1 MSTAIEQF
9 DSEIAALQAEIG
21 SVERAPPTVA
31 ERHRRGGCRV
41 TIEPKRSIGRAACG
55 RRRRIPP
62 RQEHLQRLRPSSASC
77 MVVDADKLLK
87 AERQRIAAEGE
98 GMSAADKARRLDQLR
113 GAILKAA
120 ARREL
125 AVRQIEG
132 DGEFLPRPVHP
143 ELAICQRRQVE
154 QLAR

>member
-1 MSTAIEQF
+1 MSTAIELF
-9 DSEIAALQAEIG
+9 DSEIAALQAEIS

-31 ERHRRGGCRV
+31 ERHAAAAAELRSAEALYRTRGLR
-41 TIEPKRSIGRAACG
+41 PAALH
-55 RRRRIPP
+55 PAE
-62 RQEHLQRLRPSSASC
+62 QEHLQRLAVVGMC
-77 MVVDADKLLK
+77 MVIDADKLLK
-87 AERQRIAAEGE
+87 AEHQRIAAEGE

-125 AVRQIEG
+125 AVRQIA
-132 DGEFLPRPVHP
+132 VHP
-143 ELAICQRRQVE
+143 ELAVCQRRQVE